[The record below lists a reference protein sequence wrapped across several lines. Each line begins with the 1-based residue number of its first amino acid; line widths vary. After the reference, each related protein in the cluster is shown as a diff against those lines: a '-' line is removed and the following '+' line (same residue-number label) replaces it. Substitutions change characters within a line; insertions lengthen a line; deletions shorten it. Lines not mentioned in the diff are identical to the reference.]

1 MSCRQGSLIVD
12 HKVQTN
18 TESTAKVVTAAN
30 NLVNGLS
37 KVKINNTLVSA
48 LSVNISTSGSNTG
61 KIKSRM
67 NVKSYIGKRYSE
79 RLV

>member
-1 MSCRQGSLIVD
+1 MSCRKGSLIVV

-18 TESTAKVVTAAN
+18 TESTAKVVTAVD
-30 NLVNGLS
+30 NLVNGPAM
-37 KVKINNTLVSA
+37 VTINNTSVSA
-48 LSVNISTSGSNTG
+48 ISANIATSGSNTG

>member
-1 MSCRQGSLIVD
+1 MSCRKGSLIID
-12 HKVQTN
+12 HEVQTN
-18 TESTAKVVTAAN
+18 TESTAKVVTAAD
-30 NLVNGLS
+30 NLVNGPS
-37 KVKINNTLVSA
+37 MVTIRNTPVSA
-48 LSVNISTSGSNTG
+48 LSANISTSGSEKG